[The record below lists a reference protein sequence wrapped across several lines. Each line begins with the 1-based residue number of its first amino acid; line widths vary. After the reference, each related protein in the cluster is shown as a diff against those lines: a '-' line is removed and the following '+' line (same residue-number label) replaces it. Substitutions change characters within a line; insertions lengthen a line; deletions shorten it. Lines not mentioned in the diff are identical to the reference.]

1 MEQVG
6 ESRILWRRQEFATLL
21 NVVEDSRDPE
31 HLTTSFEL
39 VQSVCRR
46 RLRLCPHKSIA
57 TSLFALANTSCVLR
71 GPPFP
76 RLYPLP
82 VI

>member
-1 MEQVG
+1 MTGLCRRAQIQQVG

-39 VQSVCRR
+39 VQSVRR
-46 RLRLCPHKSIA
+46 VG
-57 TSLFALANTSCVLR
+57 LAR
-71 GPPFP
+71 AHQ
-76 RLYPLP
+76 LP
-82 VI
+82 

>member
-39 VQSVCRR
+39 VQSVRR
-46 RLRLCPHKSIA
+46 RLRLCPRKAIA
-57 TSLFALANTSCVLR
+57 TSLYALANTSCVLR

-76 RLYPLP
+76 RRHPLP
-82 VI
+82 ET